1 MYKNL
6 ITQDMIDEFN
16 LIMEKEKSCLRI
28 IFDYEELGIMKYKIS
43 VEDKYINDFIYPNLT
58 KEFEDIV
65 RNYFKEFGIKLP
77 FENTVIDIW
86 AYETIE

>member
-6 ITQDMIDEFN
+6 ITQDMIDGFN
-16 LIMEKEKSCLRI
+16 SIMEQENSCLRI

-58 KEFEDIV
+58 KLLEITLKNLV
-65 RNYFKEFGIKLP
+65 
-77 FENTVIDIW
+77 
-86 AYETIE
+86 